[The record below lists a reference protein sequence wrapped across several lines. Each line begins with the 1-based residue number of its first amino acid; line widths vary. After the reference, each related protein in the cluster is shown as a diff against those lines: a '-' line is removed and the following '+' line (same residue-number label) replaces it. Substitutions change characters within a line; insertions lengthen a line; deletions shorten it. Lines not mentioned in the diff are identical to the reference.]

1 VTEARGAEAGG
12 GEAEVLVVRTG
23 VANLASVLA
32 GLRRAGAEPRVSDD
46 AAAVR
51 AARAVVLPGVGAF
64 AAGVAGLAERGLDV
78 AIAERVRE
86 GRALLSVCLGLQL
99 LLEGS
104 EEGPGV
110 AGLSVVPG
118 VARRFHEAQGV
129 RVPRGGLRVP
139 QLGWNRVV
147 PDAGC
152 ALLREGYAYFANSYR
167 LVEPPPGF
175 SCATAHHGGPFVA
188 AFERGAVLACQ
199 FHPELSGRW
208 GIDLLRRWLGA
219 AHGWD
224 TASVHA
230 AGEGAGSPE
239 EAAC

>member
-1 VTEARGAEAGG
+1 MTDERAADIAGAGPEI
-12 GEAEVLVVRTG
+12 LVVRTG

-32 GLRRAGAEPRVSDD
+32 GLRRAGAEPHVSDD

-64 AAGVAGLAERGLDV
+64 GAGVAGLSERGLDV

-86 GRALLSVCLGLQL
+86 GRPLLSVCLGLQL
-99 LLEGS
+99 LLDAS

-110 AGLSVVPG
+110 RGLSVVPG
-118 VARRFHEAQGV
+118 VARRFHEAPGV
-129 RVPRGGLRVP
+129 RVP
-139 QLGWNRVV
+139 QLGWNRVI
-147 PDAGC
+147 PDTSC

-167 LVEPPPGF
+167 LVDPPPGF
-175 SCATAHHGGPFVA
+175 ACAMTDHGGPFVA
-188 AFERGAVLACQ
+188 AFERGPVLACQ

-208 GIDLLRRWLGA
+208 GVELLQRWIA
-219 AHGWD
+219 AAFRED
-224 TASVHA
+224 
-230 AGEGAGSPE
+230 AGSARSGGGAE